1 MVISVSRIASLS
13 ALAVYFVG
21 TRADENVEPLV
32 QELCEFRDS
41 NSKAL
46 DEWQDLPSE
55 GPVRLPRWHVYETSP
70 DLWPSRADLI
80 SWQQSP
86 PLFPYSKKRQRDRA
100 DELHGFSMV
109 GTCTLSK
116 AGSANC

>member
-1 MVISVSRIASLS
+1 M
-13 ALAVYFVG
+13 YFVG

-41 NSKAL
+41 DSKAL

-86 PLFPYSKKRQRDRA
+86 PLFPYSKKRGKGTG
-100 DELHGFSMV
+100 LMNSMDFQWLAPAHFLRLDPL
-109 GTCTLSK
+109 TARL
-116 AGSANC
+116 